1 MHPDHIPSSQKGKPW
16 PAYFIVR
23 TTGEVV
29 PLIAVDELPV
39 GTDIIGVPRKIDL
52 ENTIGMLNLGLQRSS
67 GACYQLLHP
76 QELKNQAAG
85 VSKVVVKQTAIP
97 SPPTTPARNHEQPP
111 PPAPPPPPTTAT
123 TTVTPNSTPPSTPK
137 DPHTHAHTYTHTHTR
152 PSTSAPASQLCRHWC
167 HHGICKWGQQCRYR
181 HIMPM
186 SNSGLQEVG
195 LSDWPAWFRRMNP
208 GYFAAENPDLSR
220 GAAGN
225 DRAPRSRRPPPP
237 GAKVC
242 GSLGGNGGACCGVL
256 HGPGGGRERMR
267 PRERERERERVGGR
281 DRVQRGGGRV
291 VKGEELGE
299 QIIARLRSVAARE
312 DQGKG
317 AAVVE
322 KERKKKELS
331 SCALVERAAARDTR
345 GWEEESEESGDEDG
359 QSAAGEEE
367 KGGKVA
373 RTGKLVDV

>member
-85 VSKVVVKQTAIP
+85 VSKVVVYVPAPEVSAKASIDKAAQLTSRSKQTAIP

-123 TTVTPNSTPPSTPK
+123 TT
-137 DPHTHAHTYTHTHTR
+137 
-152 PSTSAPASQLCRHWC
+152 LCRHWC